1 MKFNSS
7 TGIVRLT
14 TRGVRKQ
21 INCVKTFYNE
31 YTVLQKLQYIP
42 GVIKLLDA
50 NTDKGHLYLEYHERT
65 LYNYIIDSN
74 KIVGY
79 TKSKKNYI
87 QESMTIFNKILPI
100 LHECHNRYYIHGDI
114 KPENIL
120 LNNKVEPILI
130 DFGQA
135 NYFKNNNRRENTLG
149 TLGYCPPELEQNI
162 VGPFTDVYSL
172 GITLYETLMCKNPHI
187 LADGS
192 IDFNFEDGG
201 NECISHQTANMI
213 CDMTEPY
220 YENRPT
226 IEIIMNEYPSVFEIK
241 SLDE

>member
-14 TRGVRKQ
+14 SRGVKKQ

-31 YTVLQKLQYIP
+31 YTVLQKLQDIP

-50 NTDKGHLYLEYHERT
+50 NTDKGFLYLEYHERD
-65 LYNYIIDSN
+65 LLDYIINN
-74 KIVGY
+74 KIIGY
-79 TKSKKNYI
+79 TKKTEYI
-87 QESMTIFNKILPI
+87 HESLTIFNKILPI

-120 LNNKVEPILI
+120 LNNKWEPILI

-135 NYFKNNNRRENTLG
+135 NYFKDNRRENTLG
-149 TLGYCPPELEQNI
+149 TLGYCPPELDQNI

-172 GITLYETLMCKNPHI
+172 GITLYETLMCKKPHI
-187 LADGS
+187 SEDGG
-192 IDFNFEDGG
+192 IDFNFEKGG
-201 NECISHQTANMI
+201 IDYISHEIVNMI
-213 CDMTEPY
+213 SDMTDPY
-220 YENRPT
+220 YLNRPG
-226 IEIIMNEYPSVFEIK
+226 IDVIMNEYPYRVNN
-241 SLDE
+241 

>member
-21 INCVKTFYNE
+21 INCIKTFYNE
-31 YTVLQKLQYIP
+31 YNVLQKLQDIP

-50 NTDKGHLYLEYHERT
+50 NTDKGYLYLEYHEQD
-65 LYNYIIDSN
+65 LYNYIVNND
-74 KIVGY
+74 KIIGY
-79 TKSKKNYI
+79 AKSEKTYI
-87 QESMTIFNKILPI
+87 QESMTIFNKLLPI
-100 LHECHNRYYIHGDI
+100 LHECHNRHYIHGDI

-120 LNNKVEPILI
+120 LNKKTEPILI

-135 NYFKNNNRRENTLG
+135 NYFKDNRRENTLG
-149 TLGYCPPELEQNI
+149 TLGYCAPELDQNI

-172 GITLYETLMCKNPHI
+172 GITLYETLMCKKPHI
-187 LADGS
+187 LPDGN

-201 NECISHQTANMI
+201 NDCISHQTANMI

-226 IEIIMNEYPSVFEIK
+226 IEVLMNEYSSVFEIK
-241 SLDE
+241 PLDA